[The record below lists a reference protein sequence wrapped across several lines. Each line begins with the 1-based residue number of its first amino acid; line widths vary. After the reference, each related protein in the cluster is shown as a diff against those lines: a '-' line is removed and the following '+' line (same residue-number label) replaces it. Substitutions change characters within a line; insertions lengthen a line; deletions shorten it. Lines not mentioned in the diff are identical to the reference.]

1 MHNVAAITQLSS
13 LKEHMLHIVF
23 QGNNSA
29 ARYIPF
35 FYHELITIQLGTHT
49 MSTRTHSNAMQT
61 AGDAVR
67 ILALIPLVY
76 LLFPT
81 YVILLSL
88 CYLTVFVFHPP
99 GVPHLVS
106 ETLLVYQKR

>member
-1 MHNVAAITQLSS
+1 
-13 LKEHMLHIVF
+13 
-23 QGNNSA
+23 
-29 ARYIPF
+29 
-35 FYHELITIQLGTHT
+35 
-49 MSTRTHSNAMQT
+49 MSTCTHSNAMQT
-61 AGDAVR
+61 EGDAVR

-88 CYLTVFVFHPP
+88 CYHPVFVFHPP

-106 ETLLVYQKR
+106 ETLLMYQKR